1 MTPRFPHLVL
11 ALATLL
17 ALAAPARAL
26 TPSPDDWRDVVLY
39 QLITD
44 RFANGRPANDAIEG
58 QYAPADG
65 ARIHGGDLAGIVAK
79 LDYLEHLGVDGV
91 WISPVPLNANAEYHG
106 YAARDPYTIAPHFGT
121 MAELRALA
129 DSLHARGMVLI
140 LDVVVNHMG
149 DLVDSGSPG
158 YPTFSASGGYALRWK
173 SAAKRHVGFFDDLSR
188 YHANGGIQS
197 FVDPDQV
204 LGELFSLDD
213 LKTEDPAVRD
223 ELVRMAT
230 FLIDSTDCD
239 GFRLDTVKHVEM
251 GFWQAWAPAVHAA
264 AAARGKARFFLF
276 GEVFD
281 GDDAKCA
288 SYTGTVGGGPH
299 KLDSVVDYPLYFA
312 TNGVFGG
319 SGWPVDVANRWASLG
334 LYDAGVREQLVTFLD
349 NHDNSRFLGFGIA
362 NQDES
367 RARAAIAFLLSA
379 RGVPCLYYGTEQEFD
394 GGGDPWCREDMWD
407 GQWDFGPSDG
417 DNFDLA
423 HPLFQWTRAW
433 TDHRRRHLSL
443 RRGATTVLAATSG
456 GPGVLAYQRVATG
469 DTTVVALNTSNETVV
484 TTLAGPWP
492 AGTPLVVWSGALT
505 PRAMVAAGTGG
516 ALALSLPPRA
526 AWLVAREDAAAARTH
541 LDVAA
546 TWPGHDQTVSDLA
559 SPLRLRFDTAPDP
572 GALAAGFTIAP
583 PVPGSWVV
591 TGDLARFFPTGGWP
605 ANTSFAWR
613 LAASVHDVDGRPLR
627 GAYDA
632 TFRTGAAAAGIVVPA
647 GFRVD
652 RIAQQG
658 LTAPE
663 ALAATDRG
671 DRMLLSDTGRDR
683 VFTLTPGGD
692 LGHAMGDARW
702 TRAEGLATAT
712 GAGEA
717 IVTDPAGVFAIS
729 DTASRRLVAGSTAT
743 SRGACALSTTGEVFV
758 GDPSGDRVA
767 RLVGGV
773 LQTFA
778 SGVRGVEGL
787 AFGPGGAW
795 GTDLF
800 AADANLTSLGS
811 SGAASDGTGR
821 IVRIAPGGAVT
832 NVAQNALLNG
842 ACGLAFDRS
851 GRFGGD
857 LFVADVL
864 AERILRVTSAGVVS
878 VFASGF
884 KNLASSCALVFGPDD
899 ALYVADPASAQ
910 SFSNTSGSGQPC
922 AVYRISAQNLPVAAP
937 PRAGSVAALSVTPNP
952 AAGDVA
958 VRFVLAA
965 AGDVHVDVLD
975 AAGRR
980 VRAIARGAFAT
991 GAHAATWDGRDAS
1004 GRGVAPGLYFVRLES
1019 EAGATVR
1026 RIVRLR

>member
-1 MTPRFPHLVL
+1 MLRRAPLIAVL
-11 ALATLL
+11 F
-17 ALAAPARAL
+17 AAAFAAVPARAL
-26 TPSPDDWRDVVLY
+26 TPSPADWRDVVLY
-39 QLITD
+39 QVITD
-44 RFANGRPANDAIEG
+44 RFANGDVANDAIEG

-65 ARIHGGDLAGIVAK
+65 ARIHGGDFAGIVAK

-106 YAARDPYTIAPHFGT
+106 YSARDPYVIAPHFGT
-121 MAELRALA
+121 MAGLRALA
-129 DSLHARGMVLI
+129 DSLHARGMVLV

-149 DLVDSGSPG
+149 DLVDSGTPG
-158 YPTFSASGGYALRWK
+158 YPAFQAGGGYTLRWK
-173 SAAKRHVGFFDDLSR
+173 NAGKRHAGFFDDLSR

-213 LKTEDPAVRD
+213 LKTEDPAVRE
-223 ELVRMAT
+223 ELVRMAE

-251 GFWQAWAPAVHAA
+251 GFWRSWAPAVHAA

-281 GDDAKCA
+281 GSDAKCA
-288 SYTGTVGGGPH
+288 SYTGTVGGGPY

-319 SGWPVDVANRWASLG
+319 SGWPSDIEQRWNNLA
-334 LYDAGVREQLVTFLD
+334 LYDATAREQLVTFLD
-349 NHDNSRFLGFGIA
+349 NHDNSRFLGFGVA

-367 RARAAIAFLLSA
+367 RARTAIAFLLTA

-443 RRGATTVLAATSG
+443 RRGATTVLAAASG
-456 GPGVLAYQRVATG
+456 GPGTLAYQRLATG
-469 DTTVVALNTSNETVV
+469 DTTVVALNTSNETMV
-484 TTLAGPWP
+484 TTLVGPWP
-492 AGTPLVVWSGALT
+492 AGTPLVVWSGALA
-505 PRAMVAAGTGG
+505 PRTTLAAGPGG
-516 ALALSLPPRA
+516 ALTLSLPPRA
-526 AWLVAREDAAAARTH
+526 SWLLTREDAAAARVH

-546 TWPGHDQTVSDLA
+546 TWPGHDQTISDLA
-559 SPLRLRFDTAPDP
+559 SPLRLRFETPPDA
-572 GALAAGFTIAP
+572 GSLAAGFTITP
-583 PVPGSWVV
+583 PVAGSWVV
-591 TGDLARFFPTGGWP
+591 TGDLARFFPNGGWP
-605 ANTSFAWR
+605 ANAAFAWR
-613 LAASVHDVDGRPLR
+613 LTASVRDTEARPLR
-627 GAYDA
+627 GRYDA
-632 TFRTGAAAAGIVVPA
+632 TFRTGAGAAGIVVPA
-647 GFRVD
+647 GYRVD

-658 LTAPE
+658 LTSPE
-663 ALAATDRG
+663 ALAPAGTG

-702 TRAEGLATAT
+702 TRAEGLATSE
-712 GAGEA
+712 GVPGA

-729 DTASRRLVAGSTAT
+729 DTASRRIVSGGAAT
-743 SRGACALSTTGEVFV
+743 SRGACALSAAGEVFV

-767 RLVGGV
+767 RVASGA

-787 AFGPGGAW
+787 AFAPGGAW
-795 GTDLF
+795 GTDLY

-811 SGAASDGTGR
+811 SGAVSDGTGR
-821 IVRIAPGGAVT
+821 IVRISAGGTVT
-832 NVAQNALLNG
+832 PVAQNGLLAG
-842 ACGLAFDRS
+842 ACALAFDRS

-857 LFVADVL
+857 LFAADVL
-864 AERILRVTSAGVVS
+864 AERILRVTPAGAVT
-878 VFASGF
+878 VFATGF
-884 KNLASSCALVFGPDD
+884 KNLASSCALAFGPDD
-899 ALYVADPASAQ
+899 ALYVADPGSAQ

-922 AVYRISAQNLPVAAP
+922 AVYRIAAQNVPVAAP
-937 PRAGSVAALSVTPNP
+937 GRAGSGLELGLAPNP
-952 AAGDVA
+952 AAGPVS
-958 VRFVLAA
+958 VRLALTT
-965 AGDVHVDVLD
+965 AGAMRLDVLD
-975 AAGRR
+975 PAGRR
-980 VRAIARGAFAT
+980 VRAL
-991 GAHAATWDGRDAS
+991 AAGVRAAGEHRLSWDGRDDE
-1004 GRGVAPGLYFVRLES
+1004 GRVAAPGLYFVRLQS
-1019 EAGATVR
+1019 EGGSAVR
-1026 RIVRLR
+1026 RFVRLR